1 MHMASQSC
9 ICVDY
14 LIFNTVFRGRR
25 YLRTYLSSLRI
36 ISEIPYCFITVNSF
50 VPLRLIRNNTQA

>member
-1 MHMASQSC
+1 MDSQSC

-25 YLRTYLSSLRI
+25 YIFIKPAYYFGNSILLY
-36 ISEIPYCFITVNSF
+36 YCKLV
-50 VPLRLIRNNTQA
+50 

>member
-50 VPLRLIRNNTQA
+50 EDSGISPKI